1 MGSKRLR
8 DPLWPNCV
16 GMGIFIRSNND
27 NEVNFWLSKKVAQI
41 EIFGGLRGFVGIF
54 RYYSRIHCFRQKVN
68 RRCEKE
74 IKGQVK

>member
-41 EIFGGLRGFVGIF
+41 FGGLRGFVGIF
-54 RYYSRIHCFRQKVN
+54 RYYSRIPCFRQKVN